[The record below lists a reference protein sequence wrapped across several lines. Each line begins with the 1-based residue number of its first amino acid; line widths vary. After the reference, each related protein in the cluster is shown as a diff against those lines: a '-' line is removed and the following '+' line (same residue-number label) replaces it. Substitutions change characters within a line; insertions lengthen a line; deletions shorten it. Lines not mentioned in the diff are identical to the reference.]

1 MLEKI
6 IAEMQKESERAM
18 AIKVARKIKRTFV
31 EPEQKTVEKT
41 SKSEGRLPS
50 DEYKDEIEP
59 KEIVLDE
66 NGKLVISVKRGGEY
80 GLPCVDIRHFV
91 TTERFTGFTRKGVNF
106 PLELLLELVDILREV
121 SDECE
126 KKGLE

>member
-1 MLEKI
+1 
-6 IAEMQKESERAM
+6 M

-31 EPEQKTVEKT
+31 EPEQKKTVEKT

-80 GLPCVDIRHFV
+80 GLPCVDIRHYV

-106 PLELLLELVDILREV
+106 PLELLLELIDTLREV
-121 SDECE
+121 SDECDR
-126 KKGLE
+126 KGLEY

>member
-1 MLEKI
+1 
-6 IAEMQKESERAM
+6 MQKESERAM

-50 DEYKDEIEP
+50 DEYRDEIEP